1 MKATTSLSQFEQM
14 NKKQQQFIHFK
25 SIPYSEDLAV
35 QVFSTIEQLPWSM
48 LLKSSSKE
56 HVNSRYDILV
66 ADPVA
71 VIETHG
77 EKSTISRDGQT
88 LSSKEDPFE
97 LLRGLL
103 DEIGVQPS
111 SSELPFI
118 GGALGYFAYDLGR
131 RIETLPDNAI
141 NDINCAD
148 MAVGIYD
155 WALIVDH
162 KKQAATLVSKD
173 LSQRVDWLNQ
183 CHATTLA
190 PFSLTSDWQANLS
203 KKQYQ
208 SRFDSVQNYL
218 NSGDCYQ
225 INLAQRFSA
234 QYKGSE
240 WLAFQELDTK
250 NSAPF
255 SAFIRTPSSAIL
267 SVSPERFLLLEESS
281 IETKPIKGTRPRGRN
296 VIEDQA
302 SANEL
307 KQAPKD
313 QAENLMIVDLL
324 RNDIGRVAQPGSV
337 KVPQLFEIESFPAV
351 HHLVSTI
358 TAKLDRSYQAT
369 DLLRACFPGGS
380 ITGAPKIR
388 AMQIIEELEPHR
400 RNVYCGSI
408 GYISLDGK
416 MDTSIT
422 IRTLI
427 AQNEHLYAWA
437 GGGIVADSQ
446 CDSEY
451 QETFDKLSKILPVL
465 RNM

>member
-25 SIPYSEDLAV
+25 SIPYSEDLGV

-71 VIETHG
+71 VIETQG
-77 EKSTISRDGQT
+77 AMSTISREGQT
-88 LSSKEDPFE
+88 LTSEEDPFE
-97 LLRGLL
+97 LLQGLL
-103 DEIGVQPS
+103 DDIGIQES
-111 SSELPFI
+111 NSNLPFI

-131 RIETLPDNAI
+131 RIEKLPKLATH
-141 NDINCAD
+141 DIHCAD

-162 KKQAATLVSKD
+162 EEHAATLVSKD
-173 LSQRVDWLNQ
+173 LAHRENWLSQFQ
-183 CHATTLA
+183 SSTLE
-190 PFSLTSDWQANLS
+190 PFTLTRDWQANLS
-203 KKQYQ
+203 KSQYR
-208 SRFDSVQNYL
+208 SRFNKVQNYL
-218 NSGDCYQ
+218 QSGDCYQ

-234 QYKGSE
+234 QYQGSE
-240 WLAFQELDTK
+240 WLAFQELDA
-250 NSAPF
+250 NNAAPF
-255 SAFIRTPSSAIL
+255 SAFIRTPTNAIL
-267 SVSPERFLLLEESS
+267 SVSPERFLQLEDSS
-281 IETKPIKGTRPRGRN
+281 IETKPIKGTRPRGGN
-296 VIEDQA
+296 TVDDM
-302 SANEL
+302 ANAQEL
-307 KQAPKD
+307 KEAPKD

-324 RNDIGRVAQPGSV
+324 RNDIGRVAKPGSV

-358 TAKLDRSYQAT
+358 TAQMNEPYRAT